1 MNIDPT
7 TSTSN
12 TLLDLCITKQ
22 SIKKICVNW
31 LQWFISEKVSAN
43 RQNIWLETSY
53 KQGLNMPGEGSNIQ
67 VCNYYK
73 YLQNFFV
80 IFVDFEYNLKRHEKL
95 INIMI
100 SISNYVNKLSKM
112 ELWNFAFY
120 NYGYFLSDI
129 QKELYQI
136 INKY

>member
-1 MNIDPT
+1 
-7 TSTSN
+7 
-12 TLLDLCITKQ
+12 
-22 SIKKICVNW
+22 
-31 LQWFISEKVSAN
+31 
-43 RQNIWLETSY
+43 
-53 KQGLNMPGEGSNIQ
+53 MPGEGSNIQ

-112 ELWNFAFY
+112 EL
-120 NYGYFLSDI
+120 
-129 QKELYQI
+129 
-136 INKY
+136 

>member
-1 MNIDPT
+1 
-7 TSTSN
+7 
-12 TLLDLCITKQ
+12 
-22 SIKKICVNW
+22 
-31 LQWFISEKVSAN
+31 
-43 RQNIWLETSY
+43 
-53 KQGLNMPGEGSNIQ
+53 MPGEGSNIQ

-73 YLQNFFV
+73 YLQTFFV

>member
-73 YLQNFFV
+73 YLQTFFV

-112 ELWNFAFY
+112 DLWNFAFY

>member
-73 YLQNFFV
+73 YLQTFFV

-120 NYGYFLSDI
+120 NYCYFLSDI

>member
-73 YLQNFFV
+73 YLQTFFV